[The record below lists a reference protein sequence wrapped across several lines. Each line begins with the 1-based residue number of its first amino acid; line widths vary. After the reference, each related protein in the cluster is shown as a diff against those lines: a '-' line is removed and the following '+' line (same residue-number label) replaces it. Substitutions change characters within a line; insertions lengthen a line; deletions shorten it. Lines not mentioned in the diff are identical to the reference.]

1 MSQKQ
6 WVWYNK
12 DMYRQM
18 TMSVP
23 SDELGR
29 VRKKKKI
36 LAPIERIVSRKK
48 WVPLIQQYYYKGERG
63 KNLYSLEAM
72 MRLYLLQNLYDLSDE
87 ATAAEAIDSRAFSR
101 CLRCGFQH
109 CGAQWGCL

>member
-1 MSQKQ
+1 MIQKQ

-109 CGAQWGCL
+109 

>member
-1 MSQKQ
+1 MSQEQ

-48 WVPLIQQYYYKGERG
+48 WVPLIQQLKESAERI
-63 KNLYSLEAM
+63 LI
-72 MRLYLLQNLYDLSDE
+72 RW
-87 ATAAEAIDSRAFSR
+87 RP
-101 CLRCGFQH
+101 
-109 CGAQWGCL
+109 

>member
-1 MSQKQ
+1 MSPKQ

-36 LAPIERIVSRKK
+36 LAPIERIVLRKK
-48 WVPLIQQYYYKGERG
+48 WVPLIHVAPHLFHILKKVCHFRM
-63 KNLYSLEAM
+63 SM
-72 MRLYLLQNLYDLSDE
+72 MAIQNGS
-87 ATAAEAIDSRAFSR
+87 
-101 CLRCGFQH
+101 
-109 CGAQWGCL
+109 